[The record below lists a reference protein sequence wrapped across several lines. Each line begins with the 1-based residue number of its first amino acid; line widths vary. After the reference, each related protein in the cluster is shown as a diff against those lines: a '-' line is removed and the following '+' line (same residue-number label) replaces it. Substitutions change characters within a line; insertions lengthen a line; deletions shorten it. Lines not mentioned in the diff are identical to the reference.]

1 MDEKID
7 FSKAAQPPEDNGDQT
22 LRCGCQAR
30 ILIHTNLDLFQPMG
44 VDVGMRISQCETCK
58 QILSFD
64 LVVPPDQPQIHLAN

>member
-7 FSKAAQPPEDNGDQT
+7 FSKAAQSPEDNGDRT

-44 VDVGMRISQCETCK
+44 VDIGMRISQCENCK
-58 QILSFD
+58 QILNFD
-64 LVVPPDQPQIHLAN
+64 LVVPPDEPQIHLAN